1 MGGVTGA
8 AAGGPAAPRGA
19 APAPGRDAGA
29 RADDAPRVRAVIFD
43 KDGVLVNSEPELD
56 RRRRAFFADEGI
68 DDSGF
73 PDFYGSNN
81 KVVWGCVEPNDVER
95 RERLYAKFR
104 RRFANDPMPYAELA
118 TPGVRET
125 LEGLRGRGVR
135 TGLASAS
142 PRWVIDAFVE
152 ALGIGGLLD
161 VTVSGEECAA
171 SKPAPDVYLRA
182 MEQLGAVPGETVV
195 VEDSPIGILSAHRA
209 GALVCAMPLP
219 SGVELDQSLADVRL
233 SALTDVLGVVD
244 RRS

>member
-1 MGGVTGA
+1 MGA
-8 AAGGPAAPRGA
+8 AAQATAATADGGV
-19 APAPGRDAGA
+19 APGFGEAGSG
-29 RADDAPRVRAVIFD
+29 PRFRAVVFD
-43 KDGVLVNSEPELD
+43 KDGVLVNTEPELD

-81 KVVWGCVEPNDVER
+81 QVVWSCVEPHDER
-95 RERLYAKFR
+95 RRAELYARFR
-104 RRFANDPMPYAELA
+104 RRFADDPMPYAELA

-125 LEGLRGRGVR
+125 LESLRLRGVR

-142 PRWVIDAFVE
+142 PRWVIDDFVE
-152 ALGIGGLLD
+152 ALGIAGLLD

-182 MEQLGAVPGETVV
+182 MELLGVSPGETVV
-195 VEDSPIGILSAHRA
+195 VEDSPIGITAAHRA

-219 SGVELDQSLADVRL
+219 AGVDLDQTLADVHL
-233 SALTDVLGVVD
+233 SALTDVLRVAL
-244 RRS
+244 